1 MLTPEHACV
10 PSVRFSG
17 ILPCSGVRQNDPRA
31 HLVTNDVTW
40 YPILHLLS
48 HDPTCCLM
56 ITYGAVPNGHGQV
69 LRTWVISSLGRPNMR
84 LS

>member
-10 PSVRFSG
+10 PSVRFCG

-40 YPILHLLS
+40 YTILHLLS

-56 ITYGAVPNGHGQV
+56 ITYAVP
-69 LRTWVISSLGRPNMR
+69 
-84 LS
+84 